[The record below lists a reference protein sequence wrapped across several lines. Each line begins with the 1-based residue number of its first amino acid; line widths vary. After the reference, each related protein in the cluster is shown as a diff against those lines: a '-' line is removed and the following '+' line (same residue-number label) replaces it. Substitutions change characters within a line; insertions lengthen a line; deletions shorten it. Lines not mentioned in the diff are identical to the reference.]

1 MLLYEVQNCNLEE
14 KHYYTFKNLS
24 LSLSLSLSKV
34 HLVNF
39 TKSNLLQLLT
49 SSS

>member
-24 LSLSLSLSKV
+24 LSLSKV